1 MLLLVPL
8 LASCATT
15 GGSNRPATNLCTGWK
30 PIVVS
35 CNDVLTSPTAAQIV
49 DHDEYGVKQDCWEK
63 PKPKKDVC
71 KKS

>member
-1 MLLLVPL
+1 V
-8 LASCATT
+8 
-15 GGSNRPATNLCTGWK
+15 NNICTGWK

-35 CNDVLTSPTAAQIV
+35 CNDVLTALTATQIV
-49 DHDEYGVKQDCWEK
+49 DHDEYGMTQHCWDK